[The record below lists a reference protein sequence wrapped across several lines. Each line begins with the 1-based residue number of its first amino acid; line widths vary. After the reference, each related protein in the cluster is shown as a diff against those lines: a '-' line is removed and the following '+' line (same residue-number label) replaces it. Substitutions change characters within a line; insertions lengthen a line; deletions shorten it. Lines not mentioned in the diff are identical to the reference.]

1 MKVLVV
7 VTDSFDYYLAEW
19 LTELFLSNYVR

>member
-1 MKVLVV
+1 MKVLFV
-7 VTDSFDYYLAEW
+7 VTDSFDYYLTEW